1 MALKCVTC
9 GLLFRSR
16 NELDWHIRQEHL
28 QQRLPPTRD
37 SRRRA
42 RLRPRT
48 GGERHVSAVRKPD
61 IRVRRVY
68 EQPSPAN
75 GTRVLVDQG
84 SWPRTEPCGSSP
96 RPSASRSTSVARR
109 LREFGDGEQDGRVFE
124 GMQRVPRPGN
134 DEEVAVAS
142 LPLGGVSN

>member
-75 GTRVLVDQG
+75 GTRVLVDQA
-84 SWPRTEPCGSSP
+84 SWPRTEP
-96 RPSASRSTSVARR
+96 
-109 LREFGDGEQDGRVFE
+109 
-124 GMQRVPRPGN
+124 
-134 DEEVAVAS
+134 
-142 LPLGGVSN
+142 

>member
-28 QQRLPPTRD
+28 HQRLPPTKD

-48 GGERHVSAVRKPD
+48 GGERQVSATT
-61 IRVRRVY
+61 IRP
-68 EQPSPAN
+68 QAPPS
-75 GTRVLVDQG
+75 TG
-84 SWPRTEPCGSSP
+84 SHG
-96 RPSASRSTSVARR
+96 
-109 LREFGDGEQDGRVFE
+109 
-124 GMQRVPRPGN
+124 
-134 DEEVAVAS
+134 
-142 LPLGGVSN
+142 PLTVVSYAPI

>member
-28 QQRLPPTRD
+28 QQRLPPTKD

-48 GGERHVSAVRKPD
+48 GGERHVSATT
-61 IRVRRVY
+61 IRPQSTTFNGKSRASDRRY
-68 EQPSPAN
+68 LKTFAE
-75 GTRVLVDQG
+75 
-84 SWPRTEPCGSSP
+84 
-96 RPSASRSTSVARR
+96 
-109 LREFGDGEQDGRVFE
+109 
-124 GMQRVPRPGN
+124 
-134 DEEVAVAS
+134 
-142 LPLGGVSN
+142 